1 MGVDPATVA
10 LTALVSCAAV
20 ISDDWQIQPKRYDDT
35 WTEAP
40 RLWGAIVG
48 APSILKSPVLRAC
61 TRPIE
66 KLEIEGREAHDGEMA
81 TYKLALAA
89 WKKAK
94 DDKPE
99 PKHPVLQRYLVENL
113 TTEALSEVLR
123 SDAMAT
129 QRAPA
134 RKVLVRADELAE
146 LLGNLNRY
154 NGGKGGGDRGAFLR
168 LFNGGHHT
176 VDRIGR
182 GSFSCSNWSACIV
195 GGIQPEPI
203 QRIAREAAD
212 DGMLQRF
219 CYTVPTRQAQG
230 LDQAPDRAALE
241 RYRRLFPRLAT
252 LRPAQAPEGRSGAA
266 ERVVL
271 HVDAH
276 RHREALQALLATL
289 GRMPDMSARMAA
301 ALGKYSGIYA
311 RLCLLFHL
319 IEVADARANGDM
331 GPPLYVVPETTA
343 AKVLAYV
350 RNCLLPHLGLADRIM
365 YLTPQSG
372 HARWIAGYILSR
384 NFRRIT
390 RRDITRAYSSLRAPE
405 REREL
410 TSVMNGLVTVDWV
423 REEVSSKPRTATG
436 SMVG

>member
-1 MGVDPATVA
+1 MTADGSDFPNMDEAKERARERASGAPEEWPDPVDFLGDVNITGSPELKAEWLPEAIVPFAFDTGVRMGVDPATVA

-66 KLEIEGREAHDGEMA
+66 KLEIEGRETHDGEMA

-146 LLGNLNRY
+146 LLGNLDRY

-203 QRIAREAAD
+203 QRIASEAAD

-276 RHREALQALLATL
+276 RHAT
-289 GRMPDMSARMAA
+289 GAP
-301 ALGKYSGIYA
+301 GCSG
-311 RLCLLFHL
+311 
-319 IEVADARANGDM
+319 VDAR
-331 GPPLYVVPETTA
+331 YVCTHGGGA
-343 AKVLAYV
+343 
-350 RNCLLPHLGLADRIM
+350 
-365 YLTPQSG
+365 
-372 HARWIAGYILSR
+372 W
-384 NFRRIT
+384 
-390 RRDITRAYSSLRAPE
+390 
-405 REREL
+405 
-410 TSVMNGLVTVDWV
+410 
-423 REEVSSKPRTATG
+423 
-436 SMVG
+436 